1 MKSESDF
8 SLESRLA
15 SWVQPD
21 ILLPSQYLATVCR
34 NAQLEPEKKLM
45 LAVLEDGVL
54 CFQRYILARDSKGE
68 SLFHDAESWVLEE
81 NDDRIFSF
89 ENLCEA
95 LGLDPKYVRQ
105 GLLHWK
111 ERKLAEYR
119 AQSLP
124 FDLYGEDDVL
134 ENETKISAGRTVISV
149 SREA

>member
-8 SLESRLA
+8 SLEGRLTSFA
-15 SWVQPD
+15 QPD
-21 ILLPSQYLATVCR
+21 TLLPGQYLANVR
-34 NAQLEPEKKLM
+34 REVLLEPERKLM

-54 CFQRYILARDSKGE
+54 CFQCYFLARDSKGE
-68 SLFHDAESWVLEE
+68 SLFHDAESWVLEQ

-111 ERKLAEYR
+111 ERKLAKRCKAGVYR
-119 AQSLP
+119 LASTEKVKNPLLMMP
-124 FDLYGEDDVL
+124 GKTGNGFLKAV
-134 ENETKISAGRTVISV
+134 RH
-149 SREA
+149 